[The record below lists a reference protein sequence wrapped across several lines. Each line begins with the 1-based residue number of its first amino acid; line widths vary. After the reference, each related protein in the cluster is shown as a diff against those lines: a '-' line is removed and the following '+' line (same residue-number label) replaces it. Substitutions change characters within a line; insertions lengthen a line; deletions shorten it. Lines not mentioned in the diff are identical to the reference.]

1 MLIYLVMFGLG
12 FFLASIIDLFRVYA
26 LKRQLAKVARN
37 QNLNHMYTNGV
48 EYAIYQ
54 IEKFLEY

>member
-1 MLIYLVMFGLG
+1 MYLFVFCLG

-26 LKRQLAKVARN
+26 LKRQLTKVMRN